1 MSDTTPNVP
10 VEVPASPAA
19 DQLTSAFRAVLMAL
33 GGWAVGKGWLTE
45 ELATALA
52 TVILLVWPLV
62 WSQLKARST
71 HAKLVT
77 VASAAPDSVAV
88 VK

>member
-1 MSDTTPNVP
+1 MTDHTHVP
-10 VEVPASPAA
+10 VEVPASPAV
-19 DQLTSAFRAVLMAL
+19 DQLQSAFRAVLLAL

-52 TVILLVWPLV
+52 TVILLIWPLI
-62 WSQLKARST
+62 WSQLKARSA

-77 VASAAPDSVAV
+77 VAQAVSDDVAV